1 MFTGIVETTGEVLQ
15 RQGRRLVIRPA
26 RPLPGMRAG
35 ESVAVDGVCLTAESI
50 SNGRLTFCL
59 LPETVRVT
67 TLGAL
72 KKGSVVNLE
81 RSLRLGSRLGG
92 HLVWGHVDGRGTV
105 ERRLRQAG
113 AVTLE
118 IRAPSE
124 MGDFLVP
131 KGPIAVDGVSLTV
144 DLPKRESAQFQVHL
158 VAHTLAVTTL
168 GRKDRGDA
176 VNLEMDPVAKY
187 LWRML
192 Y

>member
-15 RQGRRLVIRPA
+15 RQGRRIVIRPA
-26 RPLPGMRAG
+26 RPLPGMGMG
-35 ESVAVDGVCLTAESI
+35 ESVAVDGVCLTAESA
-50 SNGRLTFCL
+50 SGGRLTFCL

-67 TLGAL
+67 TLGML

-81 RSLRLGSRLGG
+81 RSLRLWSRLGG
-92 HLVWGHVDGRGTV
+92 HLLWGHVDGRGTV
-105 ERRLRQAG
+105 ERRLRRAG
-113 AVTLE
+113 TVTLE

-124 MGDFLVP
+124 LGHLLVP

-144 DLPKRESAQFQVHL
+144 DLRERESARFQVHL

-168 GRKDRGDA
+168 GRKDRGDK

-192 Y
+192 